1 MYLNL
6 SKTKTALCV
15 GIALTPLFTPLAFSA
30 TFNIQKNE
38 TEYSIDGNNGEVEG
52 QQLYLWSTDTS
63 NENQNWVQLDRDGY
77 YSYKKEG
84 TNLCW
89 DGGDGGENKQAVTLE
104 TCDESNYDQHWKKVK
119 ITSGTEIYRFEKRN
133 DSDYSIDGNGGAE
146 NGQSMYLW
154 SSNSDNVNQQW
165 ELTNLDDSSSTT
177 SSTDYDLD
185 SSVAPSSNF
194 DLTDWYL
201 SVPTDTDDNGY
212 ADSIKE
218 AELNDDYESDYFYTG
233 SDGAMVFMCTVDG
246 YKTSANTTY
255 TRTEL
260 REMLRAG
267 DTSIDTDDKENN
279 WAFSSIDE
287 DDQDD
292 FGGIDGTLT
301 ATVAV
306 NHVTTTSSND
316 EQRGRIIIGQIHAED
331 NEPIRLYYH
340 KFEDN
345 TYGSIYFA
353 HEPSKS
359 AKEAGA
365 EEKWY
370 NLLGTMIDDDND
382 GYIDED
388 DGLNDNPSNGIAL
401 DEKFTYVINV
411 DGDDLTV
418 TINDEDGNTLA
429 SKTVDMSDSGYDDAD
444 NYMYFKAG
452 LYLNDKTSDDD
463 DYATVSFYK
472 LTNTHD

>member
-246 YKTSANTTY
+246 YKTSENTTY

-388 DGLNDNPSNGIAL
+388 DGLTDNPSNGIAL

>member
-388 DGLNDNPSNGIAL
+388 DGLTDNPSNGIAL